1 MSNKKLGVEIW
12 REWKVC
18 KYRNRDDDFL
28 LQKYTYEELS
38 NIITNIDNKK
48 EFFYMRLLEDVD
60 GISFYSWLKLKIRE
74 GKLKLL
80 GI

>member
-18 KYRNRDDDFL
+18 NDKDNFT

-48 EFFYMRLLEDVD
+48 EFFYIKLLEDID
-60 GISFYSWLKLKIRE
+60 GISFYGWLKLKIRQD
-74 GKLKLL
+74 KLKSL